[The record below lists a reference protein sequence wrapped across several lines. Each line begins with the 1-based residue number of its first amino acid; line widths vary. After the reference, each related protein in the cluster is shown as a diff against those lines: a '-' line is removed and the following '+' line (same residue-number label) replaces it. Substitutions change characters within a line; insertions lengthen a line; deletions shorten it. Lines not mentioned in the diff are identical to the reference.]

1 MSGIERLRSLAL
13 DLVSDAQPGEQVE
26 VIVGSGSSTSVRV
39 HGGEVESITSADSS
53 GAGIRV
59 VRDGRLGFAHCGT
72 LAPDVLAETLRE
84 ARDNA
89 RFGEPDEHN
98 GLAEPDGVPVVAQD
112 SWNDAVLDLPVEDR
126 VAMALEL
133 ERRVLGR
140 DSRITGTRTTAY
152 GDGWAET
159 AIVSSLGVDAVGR
172 GSHCSI
178 ATQVLSSDGEQT
190 QTGAA
195 HDVGR
200 DPGALDLDQV
210 ADEAVERATRLLGAT
225 KPASAKMRIVLEPR
239 LAMSLLGI
247 VSGMLSGD
255 AVVKGR
261 SPFGDRIGELIAS
274 PMLTMVDDPTR
285 SESLG
290 ADETDGEG
298 LACRPNPLIV
308 GGELMG
314 FLRDSTTGRRMGLP
328 STGSAVRG
336 IRSLPHSGAQVLVVE
351 PGTATAEDLLAS
363 TSLGLAVNSFAGM
376 HSGVNPVSGDFSVGA
391 DGLMIRDGE
400 LAEPVRE
407 LTIASTIQRLLT
419 DIVMVGSDAEW
430 LTNGDRGCSLVI
442 DDVAISGT

>member
-1 MSGIERLRSLAL
+1 MAL
-13 DLVSDAQPGEQVE
+13 D
-26 VIVGSGSSTSVRV
+26 
-39 HGGEVESITSADSS
+39 
-53 GAGIRV
+53 
-59 VRDGRLGFAHCGT
+59 
-72 LAPDVLAETLRE
+72 
-84 ARDNA
+84 
-89 RFGEPDEHN
+89 
-98 GLAEPDGVPVVAQD
+98 
-112 SWNDAVLDLPVEDR
+112 
-126 VAMALEL
+126 L
-133 ERRVLGR
+133 ERRVLSGDPR
-140 DSRITGTRTTAY
+140 VTGTRTTAY
-152 GDGWAET
+152 GDGWAESV
-159 AIVSSLGVDAVGR
+159 IVSTLGVEAAGR

-178 ATQVLSSDGEQT
+178 ATQVLSSDGEGT

-200 DPGALDLDQV
+200 DPAALDLERV
-210 ADEAVERATRLLGAT
+210 AAEAVDRATRLLGAT
-225 KPASAKMRIVLEPR
+225 KPATARMRIVLEPR

-261 SPFGDRIGELIAS
+261 SPFADRVGELVAS
-274 PMLTMVDDPTR
+274 PLLTLIDDPTR
-285 SESLG
+285 PESLG

-351 PGTATAEDLLAS
+351 PGTASVEELLAA
-363 TSLGLAVNSFAGM
+363 TELGLFVNSFAGM

-391 DGLMIRDGE
+391 DGIMIRDGS

-407 LTIASTIQRLLT
+407 LTIASTIQRLLS
-419 DIVMVGSDAEW
+419 DIAMVGSDEEW
-430 LTNGDRGCSLVI
+430 LSSGDRGSSIVI
-442 DDVAISGT
+442 DDVAISGS